1 MTRAAVIHAA
11 HDLRIEEVPLA
22 EPGASEVLVR
32 IGAGGICGSDLHYYH
47 DGGFG
52 VVRVREPMV
61 LGHEIAG
68 VIEKLGSGVSG
79 LKVGQTVAVNPS
91 RPCNAC
97 SYCLRGLQM
106 HCLDMRFFGS
116 AMRFPHVQGGFRDR
130 LVCDAAQAV
139 VVPDGV
145 DVGEA
150 AFGEPLAVCV
160 HAANRAGPLVGKR
173 VLVTGS
179 GPIGVLAA
187 LAARR
192 AGASFICMTDLTD
205 EPLALARRIVADE
218 TINVAARA
226 DGLQRFEADKGY
238 FDVTFEASGNA
249 RAFVNA
255 LVVTKPRGVIV
266 QIGVGGEMTIP
277 MNSVVAKEIDVR
289 GTFRFHEEFATAVGY
304 ISSRLID
311 VRPLL
316 SATMPLAEA
325 VQAFELASDRKRAMK
340 VQLSFA

>member
-1 MTRAAVIHAA
+1 MNRAAVIHAA
-11 HDLRIEEVPLA
+11 RDLRIEDAPLG
-22 EPGASEVLVR
+22 EPGSGEVLVK
-32 IGAGGICGSDLHYYH
+32 IGAGGICGSDLHYYQH
-47 DGGFG
+47 GGFG

-68 VIEKLGSGVSG
+68 VIERLGAGVDH
-79 LKVGQTVAVNPS
+79 LKVGQTVAVDPS
-91 RPCNAC
+91 RPCNRCA
-97 SYCLRGLQM
+97 YCLRGLQM
-106 HCLDMRFFGS
+106 HCLDMRFYGS
-116 AMRFPHVQGGFRDR
+116 AMRFPHVQGGFRER

-145 DVGEA
+145 SVGEA

-160 HAANRAGPLVGKR
+160 HAVNRAGPLVGKR

-179 GPIGVLAA
+179 GPIGVLVA

-205 EPLALARRIVADE
+205 EPLALAGKIVADA
-218 TINVAARA
+218 TINVATHPE
-226 DGLQRFEADKGY
+226 GLLPYEVDKGT
-238 FDVTFEASGNA
+238 FDVAFEASGSA
-249 RAFVNA
+249 RAFVSA
-255 LVVTKPRGVIV
+255 LVATKPRGVIV

-289 GTFRFHEEFATAVGY
+289 GTFRFHEEFATAVDY
-304 ISSRLID
+304 IARRLID

-316 SATMPLAEA
+316 SATMPLADA
-325 VQAFELASDRKRAMK
+325 VAAFELAGDRRKAMK